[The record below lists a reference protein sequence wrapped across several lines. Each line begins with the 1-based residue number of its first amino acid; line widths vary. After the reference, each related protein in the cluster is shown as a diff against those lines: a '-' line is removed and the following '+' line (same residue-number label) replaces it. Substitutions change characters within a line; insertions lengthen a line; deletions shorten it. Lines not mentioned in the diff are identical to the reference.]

1 MGIDFCVS
9 ENSGAPG
16 VGRTSGALIIMGTF
30 WGCFG
35 ANVQLYGNYTFVVGR

>member
-1 MGIDFCVS
+1 MGIDFGVS

-30 WGCFG
+30 WGRFG
-35 ANVQLYGNYTFVVGR
+35 VK